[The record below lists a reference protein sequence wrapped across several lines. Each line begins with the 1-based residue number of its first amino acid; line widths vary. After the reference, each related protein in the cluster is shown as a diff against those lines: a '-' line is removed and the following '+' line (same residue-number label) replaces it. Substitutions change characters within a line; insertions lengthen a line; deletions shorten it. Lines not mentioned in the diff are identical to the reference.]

1 MRLLKRSSLIFC
13 WLCFMAGT
21 ANAKSLSI
29 ACAANFTSAMKELV
43 EVYEKETGVNVT
55 CSFGSTGMLYGQIK
69 NGAPY
74 DLFFAADTKR
84 PHLLFDEGKAFAPA
98 IYARGHIVAWSASTE
113 LVSMPNWKEA
123 VLSEAARRITIANPK
138 TAPYGLQAEE
148 ALIATKFICQH
159 QAETRLW

>member
-1 MRLLKRSSLIFC
+1 
-13 WLCFMAGT
+13 MAGT